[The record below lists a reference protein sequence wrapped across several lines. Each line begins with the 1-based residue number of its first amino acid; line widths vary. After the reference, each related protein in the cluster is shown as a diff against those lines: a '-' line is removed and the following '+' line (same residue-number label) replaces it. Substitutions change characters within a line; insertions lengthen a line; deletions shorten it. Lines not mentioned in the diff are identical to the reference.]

1 MVTLDRVTPP
11 EPPWSLQF
19 PTSASLLLALAL
31 ILHPPASTAYQL
43 HHLRLTSSSGSSC
56 EHNGARIHLGQ
67 PYPPLCPA
75 SPSALRRCRH
85 PSFSSYLAGTAS
97 RNNSIFLC
105 EYNFAF
111 NLFSPLFPSLV
122 LSRAPG
128 DPNSRGSPLS
138 FSLSL
143 SLSVSRS
150 YPRFL
155 VAFARVAFSTNLLRH
170 LQPPS
175 TEVSPST
182 RLFLASSSPLSVT
195 RALSFVRSFVRTTS
209 SPPPSSSICPA
220 SLYRPFLSS
229 CFNHPRSQPLFWP
242 RCRAF
247 RLSLSFP

>member
-1 MVTLDRVTPP
+1 MVTPDRVTPP

-138 FSLSL
+138 LSL

-182 RLFLASSSPLSVT
+182 RLFLASSPPLSVT

>member
-1 MVTLDRVTPP
+1 MRVQFCFQFIFPP
-11 EPPWSLQF
+11 FSFAGALSRTRGSQQPWV
-19 PTSASLLLALAL
+19 A
-31 ILHPPASTAYQL
+31 
-43 HHLRLTSSSGSSC
+43 
-56 EHNGARIHLGQ
+56 
-67 PYPPLCPA
+67 
-75 SPSALRRCRH
+75 
-85 PSFSSYLAGTAS
+85 SFSLCLSLSLSLA
-97 RNNSIFLC
+97 
-105 EYNFAF
+105 
-111 NLFSPLFPSLV
+111 
-122 LSRAPG
+122 
-128 DPNSRGSPLS
+128 
-138 FSLSL
+138 LSL

-229 CFNHPRSQPLFWP
+229 CFNHPRSQPRFWP

>member
-138 FSLSL
+138 LSLSL
-143 SLSVSRS
+143 SLSLRVSLLPPFSRCLRPCCLFHEPS
-150 YPRFL
+150 SPPPTSVYGGLSLDPALSRFL
-155 VAFARVAFSTNLLRH
+155 FS
-170 LQPPS
+170 
-175 TEVSPST
+175 
-182 RLFLASSSPLSVT
+182 
-195 RALSFVRSFVRTTS
+195 ALCHSCSFFRSFVRSYNLFSATLVFYLPSLALPSVPFVLLQ
-209 SPPPSSSICPA
+209 PPP
-220 SLYRPFLSS
+220 
-229 CFNHPRSQPLFWP
+229 
-242 RCRAF
+242 
-247 RLSLSFP
+247 